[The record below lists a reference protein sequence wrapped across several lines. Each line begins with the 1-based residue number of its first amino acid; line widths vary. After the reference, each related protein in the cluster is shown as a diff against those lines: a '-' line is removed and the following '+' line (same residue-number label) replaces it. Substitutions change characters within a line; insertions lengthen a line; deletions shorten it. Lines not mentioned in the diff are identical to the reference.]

1 MALWGWVAVGGIV
14 GACLRVG
21 LAQAAAKWW
30 PGSFPVAT
38 FFVNVVGSFLIGL
51 LYAVGLERGG
61 LSPTAYT
68 ALVGGFLGSFTTFS
82 SFSLEI
88 LRLLESGQTALV
100 LGYAVGSVVAGVAA
114 VWLGLLLGRA
124 G

>member
-30 PGSFPVAT
+30 PGSFPLGT
-38 FFVNVVGSFLIGL
+38 FLVNTVGSFLIGL
-51 LYAVGLERGG
+51 LYAVGVERGW
-61 LSPTAYT
+61 LFPVAYT
-68 ALVGGFLGSFTTFS
+68 TLVGGFLGSFTTFS

-88 LRLLESGQTALV
+88 LRLLASGQTALA
-100 LGYAVGSVVAGVAA
+100 LGYALGSVVGVAA